1 MAQVTFSMV
10 KFRKSDEPVAV
21 SFIFAEKIV
30 KMTGEQLL
38 ELLEAWEN
46 LGLVMNEIIAEPANY
61 RNLVEI
67 ALNSNHP
74 KSWRAAWL
82 MDKINDKAPVLII
95 DYIPEIIEKLKTET
109 SDGKKRHLL
118 KLVSLKE
125 IPGEYLGFLT
135 DFCIAIFTSSKEPI
149 AVRVHAM
156 QILGNIAMK
165 EPDLKPEIV
174 LIMEHEME
182 NHGSAG
188 IVSRCKK
195 ILRKLV

>member
-1 MAQVTFSMV
+1 
-10 KFRKSDEPVAV
+10 
-21 SFIFAEKIV
+21 
-30 KMTGEQLL
+30 MTGQQLL

-46 LGLVMNEIIAEPANY
+46 LGMVMNEIISEPANY
-61 RNLVEI
+61 KNLVDI
-67 ALNSNHP
+67 TLTNNNP

-82 MDKINDKAPVLII
+82 MDKINDQAPDLII
-95 DYIPEIIEKLKTET
+95 NYIPEIIEQLKVEK

-118 KLVSLKE
+118 KLISLKE
-125 IPGEYLGFLT
+125 IPDEYLGFLT
-135 DFCIAIFTSSKEPI
+135 DFCIAIFTSSKKPI

-165 EPDLKPEIV
+165 EPDLKPEII

-195 ILRKLV
+195 ILKKLG

>member
-1 MAQVTFSMV
+1 
-10 KFRKSDEPVAV
+10 
-21 SFIFAEKIV
+21 
-30 KMTGEQLL
+30 MTGEQLL

-46 LGLVMNEIIAEPANY
+46 LGLIMNEIIAEPANY
-61 RNLVEI
+61 GKLVEI
-67 ALNSNHP
+67 ALHNKHP

-82 MDKINDKAPVLII
+82 MDKINDQAPELII
-95 DYIPEIIEKLKTET
+95 DYIPKIIEQLKVEK

-118 KLVSLKE
+118 KLISLKE
-125 IPGEYLGFLT
+125 IPDLYLGFLT
-135 DFCIAIFTSSKEPI
+135 DFCITIFTSSKEPI

-165 EPDLKPEIV
+165 EPDLKPEIA

-195 ILRKLV
+195 ILKKLV

>member
-1 MAQVTFSMV
+1 
-10 KFRKSDEPVAV
+10 
-21 SFIFAEKIV
+21 
-30 KMTGEQLL
+30 MTGQQLL

-46 LGLVMNEIIAEPANY
+46 LGMVMNEIISEPANY
-61 RNLVEI
+61 KNLVDI
-67 ALNSNHP
+67 TLTSNNP

-82 MDKINDKAPVLII
+82 MDKINDQAPDLII
-95 DYIPEIIEKLKTET
+95 DYIPVIIEKLKTET

-118 KLVSLKE
+118 KLISLKN
-125 IPGEYLGFLT
+125 IPDEYLGFLT
-135 DFCIAIFTSSKEPI
+135 DFCIDIFTSSKEPI

-165 EPDLKPEIV
+165 EPDLKTEIV

-195 ILRKLV
+195 ILKKLV

>member
-1 MAQVTFSMV
+1 
-10 KFRKSDEPVAV
+10 
-21 SFIFAEKIV
+21 
-30 KMTGEQLL
+30 MTGEQLL

-46 LGLVMNEIIAEPANY
+46 LGMVMNEIITEPANY
-61 RNLVEI
+61 QNLVDI
-67 ALNSNHP
+67 TLTSNHP

-82 MDKINDKAPVLII
+82 MDKINDKAPELII
-95 DYIPEIIEKLKTET
+95 DHIPEIIEKLKTET

-118 KLVSLKE
+118 KLISLIE

-174 LIMEHEME
+174 LILEHEME
-182 NHGSAG
+182 NHRSAG

-195 ILRKLV
+195 ILKKLV

>member
-1 MAQVTFSMV
+1 
-10 KFRKSDEPVAV
+10 
-21 SFIFAEKIV
+21 
-30 KMTGEQLL
+30 MTGQQLL

-46 LGLVMNEIIAEPANY
+46 LGMVMNEIISEPANY
-61 RNLVEI
+61 KNLVDI
-67 ALNSNHP
+67 TLTSNNP

-82 MDKINDKAPVLII
+82 MDKINDQAPDLII
-95 DYIPEIIEKLKTET
+95 NYIPEIIEQLKVEK

-118 KLVSLKE
+118 KLISLKE
-125 IPGEYLGFLT
+125 IPDEYLGFLT

-165 EPDLKPEIV
+165 EPDLKPEII

-195 ILRKLV
+195 ILKKLV

>member
-1 MAQVTFSMV
+1 
-10 KFRKSDEPVAV
+10 
-21 SFIFAEKIV
+21 
-30 KMTGEQLL
+30 MTGEQLL

-46 LGLVMNEIIAEPANY
+46 LGMVMNEIITEPANY
-61 RNLVEI
+61 QNLVDI
-67 ALNSNHP
+67 TLNSKHP

-82 MDKINDKAPVLII
+82 MDKINDKAPEMII
-95 DYIPEIIEKLKTET
+95 NYIPGIIEQLKVEK

-156 QILGNIAMK
+156 QILGNIALK

-174 LIMEHEME
+174 LIMQHEME

-195 ILRKLV
+195 ILKKLG

>member
-1 MAQVTFSMV
+1 MC
-10 KFRKSDEPVAV
+10 KFRNSDKQDVD
-21 SFIFAEKIV
+21 SFIFAEKIL

-46 LGLVMNEIIAEPANY
+46 LGVIMNEIMAEPANY
-61 RNLVEI
+61 QNLVDI
-67 ALNSNHP
+67 TLNSKHP

-82 MDKINDKAPVLII
+82 MDKINDKAPGMII
-95 DYIPEIIEKLKTET
+95 NYIPGIIEQLKVEK

-118 KLVSLKE
+118 KLISLKE

-156 QILGNIAMK
+156 QILGNIALK
-165 EPDLKPEIV
+165 EPDLKSEIV

-195 ILRKLV
+195 ILKKLG

>member
-1 MAQVTFSMV
+1 
-10 KFRKSDEPVAV
+10 
-21 SFIFAEKIV
+21 
-30 KMTGEQLL
+30 MTGQQLL

-46 LGLVMNEIIAEPANY
+46 LGMVMNEIISEPANY
-61 RNLVEI
+61 KNLVDI
-67 ALNSNHP
+67 TLTSNNP

-82 MDKINDKAPVLII
+82 MDKINDQAPDLII
-95 DYIPEIIEKLKTET
+95 NYIPEIIEQLKVEK

-118 KLVSLKE
+118 KLISLKE
-125 IPGEYLGFLT
+125 IPDEYLGFLT

-165 EPDLKPEIV
+165 EPDLKTEIV

-195 ILRKLV
+195 ILKKLV

>member
-1 MAQVTFSMV
+1 
-10 KFRKSDEPVAV
+10 
-21 SFIFAEKIV
+21 
-30 KMTGEQLL
+30 MTGQQLL

-46 LGLVMNEIIAEPANY
+46 LGMVMNEIISEPANY
-61 RNLVEI
+61 KNLVDI
-67 ALNSNHP
+67 TLTNNNP

-82 MDKINDKAPVLII
+82 MDKINDQAPDLII
-95 DYIPEIIEKLKTET
+95 NYIPEIIEQLKVEK

-118 KLVSLKE
+118 KLISLKE
-125 IPGEYLGFLT
+125 IPDEYLGFLT
-135 DFCIAIFTSSKEPI
+135 DFCIAIFTSSKKPI

-165 EPDLKPEIV
+165 EPDLKPEII

-195 ILRKLV
+195 ILKKLV

>member
-1 MAQVTFSMV
+1 
-10 KFRKSDEPVAV
+10 
-21 SFIFAEKIV
+21 
-30 KMTGEQLL
+30 MTGEQLL

-46 LGLVMNEIIAEPANY
+46 LGVVMNEIITEPANY
-61 RNLVEI
+61 RNLVEV
-67 ALNSNHP
+67 ALYNNHP

-82 MDKINDKAPVLII
+82 MDKINDKAPELIV

-109 SDGKKRHLL
+109 GNGKKRHLL
-118 KLVSLKE
+118 KLISLNE
-125 IPGEYLGFLT
+125 MPGEFLGFLT
-135 DFCIAIFTSSKEPI
+135 DFCITVFISSKEPI

-174 LIMEHEME
+174 LILEHEME

-195 ILRKLV
+195 ILKKLV

>member
-1 MAQVTFSMV
+1 
-10 KFRKSDEPVAV
+10 
-21 SFIFAEKIV
+21 
-30 KMTGEQLL
+30 MTGEQLL

-61 RNLVEI
+61 QSLVDI
-67 ALNSNHP
+67 TLNSNHP

-82 MDKINDKAPVLII
+82 MDKINDQAPELII
-95 DYIPEIIEKLKTET
+95 NYIPKIIEQLKVEK

-118 KLVSLKE
+118 KLISLKE
-125 IPGEYLGFLT
+125 IPDDYLGFLT
-135 DFCIAIFTSSKEPI
+135 NFCITIFTSSKETI

-165 EPDLKPEIV
+165 ETDLKPEIV
-174 LIMEHEME
+174 LILEHEME

-195 ILRKLV
+195 ILKKLV

>member
-1 MAQVTFSMV
+1 
-10 KFRKSDEPVAV
+10 
-21 SFIFAEKIV
+21 
-30 KMTGEQLL
+30 MTGEQLL

-46 LGLVMNEIIAEPANY
+46 LGVIMNEVIAEPANY
-61 RNLVEI
+61 KNLVGI
-67 ALNSNHP
+67 TLNSNHP

-82 MDKINDKAPVLII
+82 MDKINDQAPELI
-95 DYIPEIIEKLKTET
+95 DGYIPEIIEQLKVEK

-118 KLVSLKE
+118 KLISLKVV
-125 IPGEYLGFLT
+125 PDEYLGFLT
-135 DFCIAIFTSSKEPI
+135 DYCISVFTSSKEPI

-156 QILGNIAMK
+156 QILGNIAIK

-195 ILRKLV
+195 ILKKLV